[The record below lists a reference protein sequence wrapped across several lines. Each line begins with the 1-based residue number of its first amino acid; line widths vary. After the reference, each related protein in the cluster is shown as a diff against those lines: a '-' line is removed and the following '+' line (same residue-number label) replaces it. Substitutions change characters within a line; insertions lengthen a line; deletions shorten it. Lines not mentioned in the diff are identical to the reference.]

1 MTKMSKSSLLLNTL
15 NSLITILGIVVLAL
29 VGQAPLIPLSL
40 IITSTL
46 LILLNI
52 LNNNSKDML
61 LLIVILLLTVYQVI
75 GGILLIVNTKKA
87 DEEIKAITNSENS
100 GLKTLEALLY
110 AMGGLCIV
118 SGITLFGIKIKPLI

>member
-1 MTKMSKSSLLLNTL
+1 MLKSSLLLNTL

-29 VGQAPLIPLSL
+29 DGQALLIPLSL

-52 LNNNSKDML
+52 LNNNSKEML
-61 LLIVILLLTVYQVI
+61 LLIVILLLTVYQVV
-75 GGILLIVNTKKA
+75 GGILLIVRTEKM
-87 DEEIKAITNSENS
+87 DEALKSDNS

-110 AMGGLCIV
+110 AIGGLCIV